1 VPAASIAPASPH
13 PGHGKDARD
22 AVRPIDR
29 ARLTSRDPSV
39 ADQECPVSSPLPVFA
54 PGGYRYVPGPFQYS
68 AGVAAEPGHR
78 IVRVRF
84 ARPLPLAE
92 GFAAA
97 REVLAAAG
105 RPTEAFC
112 QCELRSPAP
121 FTEEGF
127 VEFNR
132 VYVGTLERW
141 GIVRDGVNPVA
152 RSNVCPETDRPAE
165 PSLYAFSYTEALPD
179 APASFVVAG
188 SAEAP
193 EGHGHYGE
201 HIVRRGE
208 TSAGALLEKARW
220 VLGEMERRMGLL
232 GFSWADTTA
241 AQLYTVHDPHPFL
254 ARELAARGAMRG
266 GLTWHWVRP
275 PVQLLEYEMD
285 VRGVHVERVLP
296 A

>member
-1 VPAASIAPASPH
+1 VNP
-13 PGHGKDARD
+13 
-22 AVRPIDR
+22 
-29 ARLTSRDPSV
+29 
-39 ADQECPVSSPLPVFA
+39 PLPVFA
-54 PGGYRYVPGPFQYS
+54 PGGYRYIPGPFQYS

-84 ARPLPLAE
+84 ARPLPLAA

-97 REVLAAAG
+97 GEVLAAAG

-127 VEFNR
+127 VAFNR
-132 VYVGTLERW
+132 IYVGTLERW

-152 RSNVCPETDRPAE
+152 RSNVCPELDRPAE
-165 PSLYAFSYTEALPD
+165 PSLHAFSYTEPASD
-179 APASFVVAG
+179 APDSFVVAG

-201 HIVRRGE
+201 HIVRRGD
-208 TSAGALLEKARW
+208 TSPEALLEKARW

-232 GFSWADTTA
+232 GFTWAQTTA
-241 AQLYTVHDPHPFL
+241 TQLYTVHDPHPFL
-254 ARELAARGAMRG
+254 ARELVARGAMRG

-285 VRGVHVERVLP
+285 VRGVHAERVLP